1 LSTTPGLGNA
11 ELPMERVVITLEDG
25 TRIEGTI
32 TMPRRGARLSDFLAQ
47 SDREFFTVA
56 DARITLPSGE
66 AEEVSFALLAGRF
79 VKMVTP
85 ARPPAAS

>member
-1 LSTTPGLGNA
+1 
-11 ELPMERVVITLEDG
+11 MERVVITLEDG

-32 TMPRRGARLSDFLAQ
+32 TMPRRGARLSDFLAN

-56 DARITLPSGE
+56 DARITLPGGE
-66 AEEVSFALLAGRF
+66 AEDVGFALIAGRF

-85 ARPPAAS
+85 GATPAAS